1 MLRSVGETVQGEG
14 ACLAQVNQSSILAS
28 PTVPQHCQEWSLNS
42 LGKKSQENALST
54 DGCAP
59 QNKIKTK
66 INSDGGSARLY
77 YLKTSHPNTYSKAL
91 KLLDGQLKKNYTKPY
106 SSKGDHTIDNE
117 YVF

>member
-14 ACLAQVNQSSILAS
+14 ACLAQVNQSSIPAS

-66 INSDGGSARLY
+66 INTDTGSARLY

-91 KLLDGQLKKNYTKPY
+91 KLLDGQLKKIIQNPIQARVITL
-106 SSKGDHTIDNE
+106 
-117 YVF
+117 